1 MLRPAGVS
9 SGMLRRCACLA
20 LAVMLV
26 GLSAAHAADTT
37 LTLACQGTLT
47 LEREYDAEPE
57 PISMGIIVNLTAR
70 TVTGFTHPTEKF
82 LLTIESFNDVTV
94 HFRGSDAL
102 GSLTIYGTI
111 DRVTGDVEATSVTKT
126 MATLVRRYA
135 LKCRPAQ
142 RLF

>member
-1 MLRPAGVS
+1 MQAASDPRSRSRLQPRLQPMHSGRPLLRP
-9 SGMLRRCACLA
+9 C
-20 LAVMLV
+20 
-26 GLSAAHAADTT
+26 
-37 LTLACQGTLT
+37 
-47 LEREYDAEPE
+47 
-57 PISMGIIVNLTAR
+57 
-70 TVTGFTHPTEKF
+70 TVPAKTSFPPTHPTEKF
-82 LLTIESFNDVTV
+82 PLTIESFNDVTV